1 MFRISYKDVIEIN
14 RLNKLAFAQ
23 PSDIDSI
30 WDIYINIFSSP
41 PAGSKK
47 CGQCVR
53 EMFSRINEVLESE
66 KSQPLWDEWFSNGG
80 EIKETKKKD
89 GRKSKL

>member
-1 MFRISYKDVIEIN
+1 
-14 RLNKLAFAQ
+14 
-23 PSDIDSI
+23 
-30 WDIYINIFSSP
+30 
-41 PAGSKK
+41 
-47 CGQCVR
+47 
-53 EMFSRINEVLESE
+53 MFSIINEVLESE